1 MLIKN
6 DNLVNSRLII
16 DEENSVKFDEYG
28 MVEIEDELA
37 KKLLGLKGY
46 ELVDDNKKEKSEAN
60 KDTNKIQEV
69 TLGQGKV
76 EVESLNA
83 EKEEVNYE
91 TLSIKE
97 LKELIKAKGEKA
109 PAGSSK
115 AELIETLLKLDK

>member
-6 DNLVNSRLII
+6 NNLVNSRLII

-46 ELVDDNKKEKSEAN
+46 ELVDDNKKEKSETN
-60 KDTNKIQEV
+60 KDTNNLKEV

-76 EVESLNA
+76 EAESLNA

-109 PAGSSK
+109 PAGANK

>member
-46 ELVDDNKKEKSEAN
+46 ELVDDNKKEKSENN
-60 KDTNKIQEV
+60 KDTNNLKEV

-115 AELIETLLKLDK
+115 SELIETLLKLDK